1 MSPQVP
7 QDARQRETSPP
18 APLSRLADTSRKFFE
33 TTDPSMLLRR
43 VCEESCDLLGADR
56 ALIARVDFGE
66 VIRQE
71 IIQVHQVPPEF
82 LDLAERSTLVSQM
95 LPDLFREGRPH
106 VIQGLVFD
114 PNSVLGDAGNQTVCI
129 VPLIVDREPYGWLGL
144 VHLSSKEYSHEDLML
159 AESLG
164 DLASLAIRNAGRER
178 DSTRALVRGTALT
191 AAAAQLAEGG
201 GLSAV
206 LESLAESAARVFG
219 GEAGFR
225 ILEDEHLVRAAATTA
240 ARFSMKTDRARIDT
254 TLGGR
259 AAVLG
264 EPVLS
269 PDAALD
275 PRIDEID
282 REAIVPGRTG
292 SWMILPAKS
301 GGRVRGT
308 LHIFRE
314 QGHEFIQKEIDK
326 GISLADQAAL
336 AIELSALRQE
346 DQRTEGLFEAMI
358 EGCEDA
364 IFAFNRKFKLI
375 HWNAGAEDL
384 LGYSSNEAAGRP
396 IESVLAEAR
405 LFREKAQHVFDIGNR
420 IRFEDTYKSKFGFM
434 VPASV
439 KIIPLKDEEGK
450 ITAAAAL
457 IRDLTGQRRAESDLI
472 LRDRALDSTDH
483 GVLITDPSLP
493 NNPIIYANESFER
506 ITGYAISEVFGR
518 SFRFLQGEEEGQPDI
533 DEIRESVEENRAG
546 HAVLRSPRKDGSLF
560 WNEMHIIPFR
570 DDIGAITHHIT
581 VICDITD
588 QKNAEERLVQA
599 KDEAEAANRAK
610 DEYLANINHELRSPL
625 GSMAAFGETLLNRPD
640 EETALDIGRK
650 IKGTAGHLARLI
662 EDLLD
667 FNRIESGKV
676 SLNRED
682 TLISDLVNHTIDE
695 LQSRTPEGISFR
707 AVLDPAFDLL
717 SCDPA
722 HIRRVLTN
730 LLDNAVKYSPGGG
743 SVPGGGTITVRT
755 ESYPGEFRVS
765 VQDEGIGIAPDD
777 REAVFDRF
785 RQLESGAGNEGGG
798 LGIGLN
804 IAQKLIH
811 LQGGRIWVESEEG
824 RGSTFIFALPQSF
837 GAERGALA
845 RPAPVATPGTEEPPL
860 PDAGGIDIGE
870 GGGKGHN
877 FGEPWA
883 KRSILVVDDDPYF
896 HEYIELLMASAAKV
910 FPARDGKQGV
920 DAALRLKP
928 DLIFMDLRMPVLD
941 GFSAIENLK
950 SDPETRDIPVLA
962 VTAYG
967 VEENRPRA
975 IAAGADG
982 IITKPIDSLF
992 LTEEVGRVLSQAG

>member
-1 MSPQVP
+1 
-7 QDARQRETSPP
+7 
-18 APLSRLADTSRKFFE
+18 
-33 TTDPSMLLRR
+33 MLLRR

-56 ALIARVDFGE
+56 ALIARVDFNE

-71 IIQVHQVPPEF
+71 IIQVHQAPPEF
-82 LDLAERSTLVSQM
+82 LDLAERSTLVLQM

-106 VIQGLVFD
+106 IAQGLVFD
-114 PNSVLGDAGNQTVCI
+114 PNSDLGDAGNQTVCI
-129 VPLIVDREPYGWLGL
+129 VPLIVDREPYGWLAL
-144 VHLSSKEYSHEDLML
+144 VHLSSKEYFHEDLML

-164 DLASLAIRNAGRER
+164 DLASLAIRNASRER
-178 DSTRALVRGTALT
+178 DSTRTLVRGTALS
-191 AAAAQLAEGG
+191 AAAAQLAEGR

-225 ILEDEHLVRAAATTA
+225 ILEDEHLVRAAATPA

-259 AAVLG
+259 AALLG

-275 PRIDEID
+275 PRIGEID
-282 REAIVPGRTG
+282 REAIVPERTG

-314 QGHEFIQKEIDK
+314 QGHEFIQKEIDM

-364 IFAFNRKFKLI
+364 IFAFNRKFELV

-439 KIIPLKDEEGK
+439 KIIPLKDEDGK

-457 IRDLTGQRRAESDLI
+457 LRDLTGQRRAESDLI

-518 SFRFLQGEEEGQPDI
+518 SLRFLQGEEEGQPDI
-533 DEIRESVEENRAG
+533 DEIRKSVEENRAG
-546 HAVLRSPRKDGSLF
+546 HAVLRSPRKDGTLF

-588 QKNAEERLVQA
+588 QKKAGERLVQA

-625 GSMAAFGETLLNRPD
+625 GSMAAFGETLLIRPD
-640 EETALDIGRK
+640 AETALDIGRK

-662 EDLLD
+662 EDILD
-667 FNRIESGKV
+667 FNRIESGKI

-682 TLISDLVNHTIDE
+682 TLISDLVNHTIGE
-695 LQSRTPEGISFR
+695 LQFRTPEGISFR
-707 AVLDPAFDLL
+707 TVLDPAFDLL
-717 SCDPA
+717 SCDPG

-743 SVPGGGTITVRT
+743 AITVRT
-755 ESYPGEFRVS
+755 ESYPGEIRVS

-785 RQLESGAGNEGGG
+785 RQLESGAGRESGG

-811 LQGGRIWVESEEG
+811 LHGGRIWVESEEG
-824 RGSTFIFALPQSF
+824 RGSTFIFALPQSV

-845 RPAPVATPGTEEPPL
+845 RPAPVAAPGTEEPPL
-860 PDAGGIDIGE
+860 PDAGEIDIGE
-870 GGGKGHN
+870 GGRKGDN

-883 KRSILVVDDDPYF
+883 ERSILVVDDDPNF
-896 HEYIELLMASAAKV
+896 HEYIELLMASAAQV

-920 DAALRLKP
+920 EAALRLKP

-950 SDPETRDIPVLA
+950 SDPETKDIPVLA
-962 VTAYG
+962 VTAHG
-967 VEENRPRA
+967 VEEIRPRA

-992 LTEEVGRVLSQAG
+992 LTEEVERVLSRAG